1 MPFSHYA
8 KIKHILDQ
16 QAPGW
21 IIRRID
27 EPTTAKNFRGE
38 TVHFT
43 HFYRIYNSHGEP
55 IKYCKFQQIERLA
68 SILDMPFEALPLVD

>member
-1 MPFSHYA
+1 MPFSHNA
-8 KIKHILDQ
+8 KIKHNLVQ

-21 IIRRID
+21 IIRRIE
-27 EPTTAKNFRGE
+27 EPTTAMNFRGK
-38 TVHFT
+38 TVSLT
-43 HFYRIYNSHGEP
+43 HYYRIYNSLGEP